1 MSRDNKSPNDP
12 IYDPESADVL
22 QRLSEI
28 ERQLKKARPRPVE
41 LDGAE
46 IELAFR
52 ATRLP
57 PTPRSRRRSDRYRWA
72 TLAGTWASGALV
84 GAVLMFLV
92 MRSGTSGLDSM
103 VGSHVDKPTPATQQ
117 AELAPVPPKPAPQLV
132 GGTREWS
139 DLEAAVLA
147 LSAPDGPSAYARND
161 PSLSVGMH
169 LPHFVAPQA
178 EPMASTGDSSAG
190 VSNAKSSWKAPSPDS
205 PSRTPSPGT
214 TRQQLLHDL
223 LNESSEVV
231 L

>member
-1 MSRDNKSPNDP
+1 MSRDNESPNDP

-28 ERQLKKARPRPVE
+28 ERQLKKAQPRPVE

-46 IELAFR
+46 IEMDFR

-57 PTPRSRRRSDRYRWA
+57 TTPRSRRRSGRHRWA
-72 TLAGTWASGALV
+72 TLAGTWTSGALV

-92 MRSGTSGLDSM
+92 MRPGTSDLDSLA
-103 VGSHVDKPTPATQQ
+103 GSHVDKPTPATQQ
-117 AELAPVPPKPAPQLV
+117 AELAPASPKPAPQLAV
-132 GGTREWS
+132 ATRQWS

-161 PSLSVGMH
+161 PSLTVGMH
-169 LPHFVAPQA
+169 LPHFVAPRA
-178 EPMASTGDSSAG
+178 ESMASIGTSSADAG
-190 VSNAKSSWKAPSPDS
+190 NAESSRKGSSPDS
-205 PSRTPSPGT
+205 PPQTPSPGT

-223 LNESSEVV
+223 LSESSEVV

>member
-1 MSRDNKSPNDP
+1 MSRDNESPNDP

-28 ERQLKKARPRPVE
+28 ERQLKKAQPRPVE

-57 PTPRSRRRSDRYRWA
+57 TPPRSRRRPDRYRWA
-72 TLAGTWASGALV
+72 SLAGTWASGALV

-92 MRSGTSGLDSM
+92 MRPGTSDFDSM
-103 VGSHVDKPTPATQQ
+103 AGSHVDKPTPATQQ
-117 AELAPVPPKPAPQLV
+117 AELAPVPPEPTPQFAV
-132 GGTREWS
+132 ATRQWS

-169 LPHFVAPQA
+169 LPHFVAPRA
-178 EPMASTGDSSAG
+178 ESMASTGDSSAG
-190 VSNAKSSWKAPSPDS
+190 PSNARSSRQGPSPDS
-205 PSRTPSPGT
+205 PPQPASPGT

-223 LNESSEVV
+223 LSESFEVV